1 MFQQQQ
7 QNDKPDMRSAFSL
20 AYVLANS
27 HALTCTVFLRRDFG
41 KEAIGIFG
49 IVGLFMILIYG
60 GLANSYAMY
69 IYLLAFLLAVIGQRM
84 QTFPNWRK
92 GDIQHSRYNGTPVI
106 AMKLFPKLKEMDAKG
121 VEGFLCLAIGWLLT
135 HVDPALGW
143 YVMGGF
149 FSILLS
155 EGISAEIR
163 RQRLQAMR
171 DAEIE
176 NTDLARDY
184 EQFRNKRF

>member
-7 QNDKPDMRSAFSL
+7 QNDKPDMKGAFNI
-20 AYVLANS
+20 AYLVMNS

-41 KEAIGIFG
+41 KEAIGMFG
-49 IVGLFMILIYG
+49 IVGLLMVLVYG
-60 GLANSYAMY
+60 GLMNSYAMY
-69 IYLLAFLLAVIGQRM
+69 LYLLAFLLAVVGQRM
-84 QTFPNWRK
+84 QTFQNWRK
-92 GDIQHSRYNGTPVI
+92 GDIQHSRYNGYPAI
-106 AMKLFPKLKEMDAKG
+106 ALKLFPKLKEMDAKG
-121 VEGFLCLAIGWLLT
+121 IEAFMCLGIGWLLT

-163 RQRLQAMR
+163 KQRLQAMR

-176 NTDLARDY
+176 NRQLASEY
-184 EQFRNKRF
+184 EQFRNKGF